1 MKELKKEQDKRRI
14 MIKPN
19 DYVERV
25 EEMLNANFVDENG
38 EEKRNEGPIA
48 GMYVDQHYNHI
59 QSYLKQAGQ
68 LLARHPPRPPR
79 P

>member
-1 MKELKKEQDKRRI
+1 

-25 EEMLNANFVDENG
+25 EEMLNANFVDENVLQPYPELPEASWTATG
-38 EEKRNEGPIA
+38 KT
-48 GMYVDQHYNHI
+48 
-59 QSYLKQAGQ
+59 
-68 LLARHPPRPPR
+68 PPRPPR